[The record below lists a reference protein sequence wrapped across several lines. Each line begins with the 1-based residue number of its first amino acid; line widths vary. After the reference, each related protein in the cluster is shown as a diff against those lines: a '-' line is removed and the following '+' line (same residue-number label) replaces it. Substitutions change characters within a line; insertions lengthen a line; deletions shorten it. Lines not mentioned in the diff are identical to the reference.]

1 MTETRRLLLLRH
13 AKSSWDDLSLADH
26 DRPLA
31 ARGRKAA
38 KLIGAYLR
46 REQIRTSLVLCSSAL
61 RARETLEL
69 IRPSGDIRIERE
81 LYGASADQLLER
93 LHRVPDELDAVM
105 LIGHNPAIQALAVD
119 LVGGGSELAGR
130 KFPTAG
136 LATLTFAGPWREL
149 QTGQGELV
157 AFVRPKDLG

>member
-61 RARETLEL
+61 RARETLDL
-69 IRPSGDIRIERE
+69 IRPSGEIRIERE